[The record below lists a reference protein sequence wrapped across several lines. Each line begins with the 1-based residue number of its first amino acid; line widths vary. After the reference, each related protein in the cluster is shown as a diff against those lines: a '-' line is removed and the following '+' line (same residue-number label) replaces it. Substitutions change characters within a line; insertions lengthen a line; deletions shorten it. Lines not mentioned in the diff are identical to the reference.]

1 MAASSSNNA
10 IAAASGA
17 AADASN
23 CATAAASGASD
34 ASALEIDVAEIL
46 SSHRKR
52 SANLTWKRL
61 LAGHLNRGK
70 KNGGAIIDGFVED
83 HMTYDER
90 HEDRAP
96 FRATLQIPHSFER
109 GDNAACGATV
119 EAELFD
125 EGIQLA
131 SKMVLAKL
139 FIRDATNH
147 PAESRLTLHSVNW
160 KVELA
165 DLLQE
170 VRNTVRPQSSP
181 QSFYR
186 RQPAAPPSPPLP
198 MPTTSRSSH
207 SRAAARY
214 ESPDDPAQRVE
225 EIKRVLRNMI
235 LTDGGE
241 TKPHRARRI
250 QLGDGEAHMPGLVLA
265 RLVKPGKLLAF
276 LTTHGGDEFEFTTEE
291 KDGQQRLRTI
301 SFRRP
306 QRQPAAPR
314 TEPPPVAAAH
324 VAPPTRGS
332 FYGGGYDDWQP
343 AAPAAHAAPAMNPLT
358 SSSSSS
364 SGGYD
369 GRPAAPAAHAAESDE
384 RDSCD
389 IDHVRL

>member
-23 CATAAASGASD
+23 CATVAASGASD

-170 VRNTVRPQSSP
+170 VRNTVRPQSSSP

-198 MPTTSRSSH
+198 MPTTSRSNH

-343 AAPAAHAAPAMNPLT
+343 AAPAAHVNPL
-358 SSSSSS
+358 SRSSSSS
-364 SGGYD
+364 SGACVWLNYD
-369 GRPAAPAAHAAESDE
+369 DGQPAAPAAHAAESDE
-384 RDSCD
+384 RES
-389 IDHVRL
+389 